1 MSSRGRQVS
10 PFFTGWLKRRAG
22 GGGVRQ
28 RNHGSL
34 MMGPPVSAGTV
45 AETHPGRNHGDVE
58 PTLPASSTGKRIG
71 RLGHNGS
78 FLASAHAHRFVR
90 FPALPCLP
98 DADPGEFPKDVTS
111 SRCLVSDA
119 LHGANAYKLN
129 TINTSIVQHSR
140 SYVRKPAPECKHG
153 TGLQPVSAASM
164 IQTPCGDVLC
174 WR

>member
-1 MSSRGRQVS
+1 MALTARGERARRTMLTDEFSRETS
-10 PFFTGWLKRRAG
+10 FSLFHWLAKKTRG

-98 DADPGEFPKDVTS
+98 DADPGEFPK
-111 SRCLVSDA
+111 
-119 LHGANAYKLN
+119 
-129 TINTSIVQHSR
+129 
-140 SYVRKPAPECKHG
+140 
-153 TGLQPVSAASM
+153 M
-164 IQTPCGDVLC
+164 
-174 WR
+174 

>member
-1 MSSRGRQVS
+1 MALTARGERAGRTMLTDEFSRETS
-10 PFFTGWLKRRAG
+10 FSLFHWLAKETRGG

-98 DADPGEFPKDVTS
+98 DADPGEFPK
-111 SRCLVSDA
+111 
-119 LHGANAYKLN
+119 
-129 TINTSIVQHSR
+129 
-140 SYVRKPAPECKHG
+140 
-153 TGLQPVSAASM
+153 M
-164 IQTPCGDVLC
+164 
-174 WR
+174 